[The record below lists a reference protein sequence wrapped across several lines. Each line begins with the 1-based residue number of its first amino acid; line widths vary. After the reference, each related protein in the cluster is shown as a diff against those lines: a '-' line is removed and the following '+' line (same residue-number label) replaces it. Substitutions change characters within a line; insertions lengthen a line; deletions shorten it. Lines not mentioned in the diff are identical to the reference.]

1 VDLINNP
8 FPFKWISLDKVLKYL
23 GFRLKRK
30 SYVNKGWD
38 WLMEKC
44 EREMSNLISRWL
56 SKGGGLVLIKL
67 VS

>member
-1 VDLINNP
+1 VDFINNP
-8 FPFKWISLDKVLKYL
+8 FSFKWMSLDKVLKYL
-23 GFRLKRK
+23 GFGLKKK

-44 EREMSNLISRWL
+44 EREMSNLTFRWL